1 MAFHYPTRPTVQV
14 LRNLNLDV
22 SLGHTIALVGTS
34 GCGKST
40 AVALLERFYDVTDG
54 SVVSD
59 NRSSCICVHFEM
71 LF

>member
-54 SVVSD
+54 SVVSV
-59 NRSSCICVHFEM
+59 NRSSCC
-71 LF
+71 